1 MARAAPRNSDIDA
14 CGLTYSELQEL
25 WLGPCNGSVFDSSAQ
40 LRDAWVRGRGVVMR
54 LWARG
59 GRRPQAWWFLGD
71 AASLG
76 LTWPGYDRQ
85 QSYLFEHN
93 ALSEAECEQLLAGWR
108 RDFEDACLLED
119 AVARRKHLDWA
130 DVPHSLRR
138 QWQAERRRRERR
150 SAAPS
155 APLEEAAAVK

>member
-76 LTWPGYDRQ
+76 LTWPGYDRER
-85 QSYLFEHN
+85 SYLY
-93 ALSEAECEQLLAGWR
+93 AAGVLSAEERTEVEAEWR
-108 RDFEDACLLED
+108 REFDAARGMGAREGREHLEY
-119 AVARRKHLDWA
+119 H
-130 DVPHSLRR
+130 DVP
-138 QWQAERRRRERR
+138 AELITAWSAERKAARRRRRT
-150 SAAPS
+150 AKGAP
-155 APLEEAAAVK
+155 PEEAVVAE